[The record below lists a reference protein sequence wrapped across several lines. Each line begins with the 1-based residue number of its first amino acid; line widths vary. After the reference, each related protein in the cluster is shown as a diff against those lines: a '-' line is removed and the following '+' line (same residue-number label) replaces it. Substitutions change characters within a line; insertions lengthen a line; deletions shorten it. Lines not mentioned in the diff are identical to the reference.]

1 MATPSKPTIP
11 SKSPTG
17 PEIMDQMAANPS
29 LDRFFQNKP
38 EFTDDELKEFIRISR
53 AERAMWELKQK

>member
-1 MATPSKPTIP
+1 
-11 SKSPTG
+11 
-17 PEIMDQMAANPS
+17 MDQMAANPS

-38 EFTDDELKEFIRISR
+38 EFTDAELDEFIRVQR